1 MKMKTKDMKC
11 RSGGL
16 GYKQRLVS
24 EDFYF
29 QCKMSFC
36 IGIVERQGD
45 PLRAPTQTEMAYFCS
60 VWAKFKSE
68 LQETCCGRDSWS
80 SVPAAP
86 SRTTFQSLRPSSSS
100 LALARPLTSSEHERH
115 SAARR
120 SRSGVPLARA
130 LGSDAAT

>member
-45 PLRAPTQTEMAYFCS
+45 PLRAPTQTETAYFC
-60 VWAKFKSE
+60 VGE
-68 LQETCCGRDSWS
+68 IQVR
-80 SVPAAP
+80 
-86 SRTTFQSLRPSSSS
+86 
-100 LALARPLTSSEHERH
+100 
-115 SAARR
+115 AARD
-120 SRSGVPLARA
+120 LLWARQLELSA
-130 LGSDAAT
+130 GSSI